1 MKKMTFEAFIKAN
14 AQVVEEIRH
23 TAWNLHESVGQ
34 TYDKNLPM
42 VITSLW
48 LLMLL
53 SSMDM
58 RLSTMNLTLSL

>member
-34 TYDKNLPM
+34 TYDKNLPYGHHLSMKCISQVLGEQKTM
-42 VITSLW
+42 VRIW
-48 LLMLL
+48 L
-53 SSMDM
+53 S
-58 RLSTMNLTLSL
+58 